1 MHPPLVLTSTITC
14 PACGHARLET
24 MPTNSCIYFYVC
36 EHCNVTLKPLPG
48 DCCVFC
54 SFGTHKCP
62 PMQAGD
68 GASCCT

>member
-1 MHPPLVLTSTITC
+1 
-14 PACGHARLET
+14 

-68 GASCCT
+68 GAGCCT